1 MNASTGKIIG
11 IILLV
16 FLVFLMVGAVRALF
30 FVPEGIFHGI
40 FDGFDGHRIFRFGD
54 WSWPWFGFVGLAGVA
69 MLFIWIA
76 VVVWVYRDA
85 ENRKMSGAIWALVVF
100 FGHFVGLIVYLLVR
114 SGHPA
119 VVPPASSSP
128 AAGAPAGSPPIP
140 PFAAPPAVPQPA
152 ACPKCGKPT
161 SKDHAFCPFCG
172 EKLRPTCPKC
182 GTEIQAGW
190 KACPSCGEK
199 F

>member
-1 MNASTGKIIG
+1 MDASTGKIIG

-16 FLVFLMVGAVRALF
+16 FLVFLVVGAVRAFF

-40 FDGFDGHRIFRFGD
+40 FDGHRVFRFGD
-54 WSWPWFGFVGLAGVA
+54 WSWPWFGFVGLAGAA

-85 ENRKMSGAIWALVVF
+85 ESRKLSGAIWALIVF

-114 SGHPA
+114 SGHPS
-119 VVPPASSSP
+119 VVPSASSPP
-128 AAGAPAGSPPIP
+128 AAGTPAGSPPIP
-140 PFAAPPAVPQPA
+140 PFAAPPAASQPA
-152 ACPKCGKPT
+152 ACPKCGKPAA
-161 SKDHAFCPFCG
+161 KDHAFCPFCG

-182 GTEIQAGW
+182 GTEVQSGW

-199 F
+199 I